1 MVITYWRKSICF
13 APIYFGGKFMK
24 PIQAI
29 FCLIV
34 ILVAGLLISV
44 ICKQTAVAVPAK
56 DMPEI
61 AIVWNTES

>member
-1 MVITYWRKSICF
+1 
-13 APIYFGGKFMK
+13 MK

-34 ILVAGLLISV
+34 VLVAGLLISV